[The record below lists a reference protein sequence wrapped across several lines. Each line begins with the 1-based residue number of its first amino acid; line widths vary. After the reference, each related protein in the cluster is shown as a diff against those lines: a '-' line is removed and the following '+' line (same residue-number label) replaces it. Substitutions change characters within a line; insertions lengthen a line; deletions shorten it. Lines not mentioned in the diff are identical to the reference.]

1 LRLWE
6 VTQEY
11 GMKARQQGFTLVE
24 LVVVIVILGIL
35 AATAIPRFITLSK
48 DARISAA
55 QGAAGGLRAAIA
67 LVQARYQANG
77 NMAATSVNM
86 ADGTAVNVTAN
97 TAFPLSVSPGMDK
110 AMNCESTTAC
120 QGLTMVMNATTVTLQ
135 PAGAAATCIVTYTAA
150 TGAIVVNTAGC

>member
-1 LRLWE
+1 
-6 VTQEY
+6 
-11 GMKARQQGFTLVE
+11 MKARQQGFTLVE

-48 DARISAA
+48 DARTSAV
-55 QGAAGGLRAAIA
+55 QGAAGGLRAALGLA
-67 LVQARYQANG
+67 QARYQATG
-77 NMAATSVNM
+77 NMAATSVAM
-86 ADGTAVNVTAN
+86 ADGTIVNVSAAN
-97 TAFPLSVSPGMDK
+97 GFPVSVTPGMDK
-110 AMNCESTTAC
+110 AMNCESVTAC